1 MTKSAKTWQS
11 FTFNHVERS
20 PLIHKELNC
29 NVCQLVNMFSLIRVE
44 SGIFGQTA

>member
-1 MTKSAKTWQS
+1 MTKSAENLAVI
-11 FTFNHVERS
+11 TFNHVERS
-20 PLIHKELNC
+20 SLIHQELNC